1 MRFAEIAKV
10 VGGIAIGKLEDRY
23 IPVSYS
29 LFGIDLVRAGLG
41 AAQIALSSY
50 LEGRVTGV
58 ARDLLDIVGVAG
70 AQLVVDQVAKLAMPA
85 APAAAGAAA
94 PVAVPVGA
102 PAPQV
107 ETVKF
112 Y

>member
-10 VGGIAIGKLEDRY
+10 VGGIAMGKVEDRLV
-23 IPVSYS
+23 PLSYS

-50 LEGRVTGV
+50 FEGRVTGV
-58 ARDLLDIVGVAG
+58 ARDLLDVVGVAG
-70 AQLVVDQVAKLAMPA
+70 AQLVVDQIAKLAIPA
-85 APAAAGAAA
+85 APVAV